1 MNLFTHLGCIGLH
14 HLFAYVYATAYIM
27 FVCTICFRYVQ
38 IIETRYDLPYYF
50 VKKPEA
56 FVRSH
61 LCGVSSTRSKVPGL
75 SPDKSCVNTSVQLFQ
90 HLTFGCN

>member
-14 HLFAYVYATAYIM
+14 HLSAYVYATAYIM

-38 IIETRYDLPYYF
+38 IETRYDLPYYF
-50 VKKPEA
+50 VKKRET

-61 LCGVSSTRSKVPGL
+61 LCGVSSFGQGPRLVARQTMAIHVSL
-75 SPDKSCVNTSVQLFQ
+75 SDRNHDICE
-90 HLTFGCN
+90 